1 MKPPGAPGGKPMES
15 PPGAPG
21 WAGSRRLLRQLRDI
35 MAGPDTAQ
43 ARLDQIAT
51 LIAREL
57 VAEVCSIYVRRAG
70 DVLELFATEGLRAD
84 AVRNTRLMVGEGL
97 VGFVA
102 AQALPVALADAQS
115 HPLFAYRPETG
126 EELYSSLMGVPVL
139 RGGHVLG
146 VLVVQNRTQRGYTD
160 EEVETLETTAM
171 VLAELIAGSDILN
184 LDDARY
190 DAVTEALPQRLEGL
204 ALSPGLTIG
213 TAVVQRQRVTI
224 ERMLSDDPEDEEQR
238 VRDALAGMH
247 GQLDAALERPE
258 FSDAG
263 EHRDV
268 LETFRMFAEDR
279 GWLRRINEAIRS
291 GLSAEAAVQRVQD
304 ETRVRMGQV
313 KDNFLRDRLLDFEE
327 LTDRLLRQL
336 GVGGVDPVFQL
347 PADAVLVARTLG
359 PAELLNYE
367 PENLKAVILEEGSAN
382 AHATIVAR
390 ALGVPLVG
398 RLEGLLSRI
407 ETGDAVLVDGEN
419 GVAYLRP
426 GDEVRSNFE
435 MAVAARSARLE
446 AYQSLRD
453 QASETRDGLP
463 VSLLLNAGLLADM
476 VRLDETGA
484 EGIGLYRTE
493 IPFMMRSEYPD
504 IAAQTEFYARVFSEA
519 DGRPVTFR
527 TLDIGGDK
535 ALPYLHN
542 AIEENPAM
550 GWRATRIALDRPAM
564 LRHQLRALIAASA
577 GRDLA
582 VMFPMIAQVSEFDA
596 ARRLLDIEV
605 TRANQRGEPIPANLH
620 CGVMLEVP
628 ALAMQ
633 FENLLPQID
642 FLSVG
647 SNDLVQF
654 LFASDRGNPRLEGRY
669 DTLSPAVLNFLR
681 RVVEECESHVVDL
694 TVCGEMA
701 GDPVAAMALVGI
713 GFRRL
718 SMSPANIGPVKAM
731 VRSMSG
737 ESVADYL
744 EGLLH
749 APHAS
754 IRSHLR
760 GFARDHGV
768 EV

>member
-1 MKPPGAPGGKPMES
+1 MTPGDKPVNAPS
-15 PPGAPG
+15 VAAG

-35 MAGPDTAQ
+35 MAGPDSAQ
-43 ARLDQIAT
+43 AQLDQIAT

-70 DVLELFATEGLRAD
+70 DVLELFATEGLRPD

-102 AQALPVALADAQS
+102 AQAMPVALADAQS

-171 VLAELIAGSDILN
+171 VLAELISGADILS
-184 LDDARY
+184 LDEARY

-224 ERMLSDDPEDEEQR
+224 ERMLSDDPVAEERR

-258 FSDAG
+258 FAGTG

-268 LETFRMFAEDR
+268 LETFRMFAEDQ
-279 GWLRRINEAIRS
+279 GWLRRIDEAIRS
-291 GLSAEAAVQRVQD
+291 GLTAEAAVQRVQD
-304 ETRVRMGQV
+304 ETRVRMGKV
-313 KDNFLRDRLLDFEE
+313 TDSFLRERLLDFEE

-336 GVGGVDPVFQL
+336 VDGGPDVEFAL

-367 PENLKAVILEEGSAN
+367 PENLKAVLLEEGSAN

-435 MAVAARSARLE
+435 MAVEARSARL
-446 AYQSLRD
+446 QSYRVLRD
-453 QASETRDGLP
+453 MPSETRDGVP

-476 VRLDETGA
+476 NHLEETGA
-484 EGIGLYRTE
+484 EGVGLYRTE
-493 IPFMMRSEYPD
+493 IPFMTRATYPD
-504 IAAQTEFYARVFSEA
+504 VAAQTDFYTRVLDEA

-542 AIEENPAM
+542 AAEENPAM

-582 VMFPMIAQVSEFDA
+582 VMFPMIAQVSEFVA
-596 ARRLLDIEV
+596 AKRLLDIELA
-605 TRANQRGEPIPANLH
+605 RAVKQGELVPANIRS
-620 CGVMLEVP
+620 GVMLEVP

-633 FENLLPQID
+633 FENLLPMVD

-654 LFASDRGNPRLEGRY
+654 LFASDRGNPRMEGRY
-669 DTLSPAVLNFLR
+669 DALSPAVLNFLKGI
-681 RVVEECESHVVDL
+681 VEACDARAVDL

-701 GDPVAAMALVGI
+701 GDPVAAMALIAI
-713 GFRRL
+713 GYRRL

-731 VRSMSG
+731 IRSMAVDG
-737 ESVADYL
+737 MLDYL

-749 APHAS
+749 APHPS

>member
-1 MKPPGAPGGKPMES
+1 MSA
-15 PPGAPG
+15 AG
-21 WAGSRRLLRQLRDI
+21 WAGSRRLLRRLRDI
-35 MAGPDTAQ
+35 MAGPDAAQ
-43 ARLDQIAT
+43 ARLDQIAA

-102 AQALPVALADAQS
+102 AQAMPVALADAQS

-139 RGGHVLG
+139 RGGRVLG
-146 VLVVQNRTQRGYTD
+146 VLVVQNRTERSYTD

-184 LDDARY
+184 LDAARY

-204 ALSPGLTIG
+204 ALSPGLTAG

-224 ERMLSDDPEDEEQR
+224 ERMLSDDPAAEEQR
-238 VRDALAGMH
+238 VRDALTGMH
-247 GQLDAALERPE
+247 GQLDEALARME
-258 FSDAG
+258 FSG
-263 EHRDV
+263 KSEHRDV

-279 GWLRRINEAIRS
+279 GWLRRIDEAIRS

-313 KDNFLRDRLLDFEE
+313 KDSFLRERLLDFEE

-336 GVGGVDPVFQL
+336 ANDGIDAGVQL
-347 PADAVLVARTLG
+347 PVDAVLVARTLG
-359 PAELLNYE
+359 PAELLNYD

-426 GDEVRSNFE
+426 GDEVRANFE
-435 MAVAARSARLE
+435 TAAAARSARLE
-446 AYQSLRD
+446 VYQGLRNK
-453 QASETRDGLP
+453 ASETRDGKS

-493 IPFMMRSEYPD
+493 IPFMMRSDYPD
-504 IAAQTEFYARVFSEA
+504 VAAQTDFYARVLDEA
-519 DGRPVTFR
+519 NGRPVTFR

-542 AIEENPAM
+542 ATEENPAM
-550 GWRATRIALDRPAM
+550 GWRATRIALDRPVM
-564 LRHQLRALIAASA
+564 LRHQLRALITASA

-596 ARRLLDIEV
+596 ARELLDIEIA
-605 TRANQRGEPIPANLH
+605 RASRRGEPVPATIRS
-620 CGVMLEVP
+620 GVMLEVP

-633 FENLLPQID
+633 FENLLPRVD

-654 LFASDRGNPRLEGRY
+654 LFASDRGNPRMEGRY
-669 DTLSPAVLNFLR
+669 DTLSPAVLTFLER
-681 RVVEECESHVVDL
+681 IVGACDAHEVEL
-694 TVCGEMA
+694 TICGEMA
-701 GDPVAAMALVGI
+701 GDPVAAMALIGI

-731 VRSMSG
+731 VRSMSVEG
-737 ESVADYL
+737 MVGYL

-749 APHAS
+749 APYPS